1 MKRAILIALCLMV
14 ILSLASCQKT
24 INLSQNQNQV
34 TDVTIEKKPVQY
46 DEGQKGEQTM
56 SKEKI
61 AVIETN
67 KGTFKFKLYTED
79 APITTENFINLA
91 NSKFYDGLTFHR
103 YEPGFVIQGG
113 DPKGDGSGGS
123 ENKIK
128 LEINPKLTHVKGALG
143 MARSQHPDSASSQ
156 FYVALEDSHFLDENY
171 AVFGQVTEGMDVV
184 QSLRVGDKMISVK
197 IV

>member
-14 ILSLASCQKT
+14 ILSLASCQQT

-34 TDVTIEKKPVQY
+34 TDVTIEKKPVQS

-91 NSKFYDGLTFHR
+91 NSSIKFFLLSPVAF
-103 YEPGFVIQGG
+103 FLLII
-113 DPKGDGSGGS
+113 
-123 ENKIK
+123 EN
-128 LEINPKLTHVKGALG
+128 G
-143 MARSQHPDSASSQ
+143 
-156 FYVALEDSHFLDENY
+156 
-171 AVFGQVTEGMDVV
+171 
-184 QSLRVGDKMISVK
+184 
-197 IV
+197 

>member
-14 ILSLASCQKT
+14 ILSLASCQQT

-34 TDVTIEKKPVQY
+34 TDVTIEKKPVQS

-197 IV
+197 IE